1 MLSLEKVAYLK
12 GLADGLELGNETKQD
27 KLIGAIIG
35 VLEVVAEDLD
45 ILAQRSDDLIDEID
59 AISEDLADVEDI
71 LYDAEDFFSDEEFTD
86 ECRCHGEHEHGEHE
100 CCGGHDGHEHGE
112 HECCGGHDE
121 HEHGEHECCGG
132 QGDHGHEG
140 GECCGGQGDHGHEGG
155 GCCGGQ
161 GALYSV
167 TCPNCG
173 NELTVDESIISKG
186 RFNCPKCNSVLEFET
201 SGDGESADVEE
212 SCD

>member
-100 CCGGHDGHEHGE
+100 CCGG
-112 HECCGGHDE
+112 
-121 HEHGEHECCGG
+121 
-132 QGDHGHEG
+132 
-140 GECCGGQGDHGHEGG
+140 
-155 GCCGGQ
+155 Q

>member
-100 CCGGHDGHEHGE
+100 CCGGHD
-112 HECCGGHDE
+112 E
-121 HEHGEHECCGG
+121 HEHVEHECCGG

-140 GECCGGQGDHGHEGG
+140 GE
-155 GCCGGQ
+155 CCGGQ